1 MAQLYKLEIENKY
14 SMHVQIQPLDLS
26 FTLVYA
32 S

>member
-1 MAQLYKLEIENKY
+1 MAQLYEEIENKY

-26 FTLVYA
+26 FNLVYA